1 MSQSAYIPRPLYFD
15 RIAPY
20 IAKSLIKFLTGQRRV
35 GKSYVLL
42 QIMDEIRIRYPKSKI
57 IYINKEDYQFESIKN
72 QADLME
78 YLGSITKLDEKCFLF
93 IDEIQEIANFEIALR
108 SLQAINDWD
117 IYCTG
122 SNASLLSGD
131 LATYLSGRYIQI
143 RIFSLTYSE
152 YLQFHALTDSTDSF
166 QKYIRYG
173 GMPHLINLIQED
185 RIVYEYLHNI
195 IDTIVLRDIISRY
208 NVRNVRFLQDLMLY
222 LADITGSI
230 VSAKRISDYLKSQKI
245 NLTPKLVLEYLSHFE
260 SVYFVDRVKRKEIE
274 GRKIFEVGD
283 KFYFEDIGMRHAL
296 LPFQQKDIGK
306 VLESIV
312 YHQLRANAYTV
323 YVGKQAA
330 KEIDFIAERNNE
342 KIYIQVCYLIVDEAT
357 HQREFG
363 NLLAIHDNCPKYV
376 VSMDETAGSPY
387 KGIEHLSIRQ
397 FLLNTTDGSL
407 KSLV

>member
-1 MSQSAYIPRPLYFD
+1 MSNSEYIPRPLYFN
-15 RIAPY
+15 RIEPY
-20 IAKSLIKFLTGQRRV
+20 IGKHLIKFLTGQRRV

-42 QIMDEIRIRYPKSKI
+42 QVMDEIRIRYPESKI

-72 QADLME
+72 QVDLME
-78 YLGSITKLDEKCFLF
+78 YLGSITKLDEKCYLF

-122 SNASLLSGD
+122 SNASLLSGE

-143 RIFSLTYSE
+143 RIFSLTYAE
-152 YLQFHALTDSTDSF
+152 FLEFHALTDSTVSF
-166 QKYIRYG
+166 QKYFRYG
-173 GMPHLINLIQED
+173 GMPHLINLIHED

-208 NVRNVRFLQDLMLY
+208 KVRNVRFLQDLMLY

-260 SVYFVDRVKRKEIE
+260 SVYFVDRVKRSEIE

-312 YHQLRANAYTV
+312 YHQLRASGYTV
-323 YVGKQAA
+323 YVGKQDA

-342 KIYIQVCYLIVDEAT
+342 KIYIQVCYLIVDEST
-357 HQREFG
+357 HNREFG
-363 NLLAIHDNCPKYV
+363 NLLSIHDNCPKYV
-376 VSMDETAGSPY
+376 VSMDETAGSAY

-397 FLLNTTDGSL
+397 FLLNDTVSSL
-407 KSLV
+407 